1 MSAENTSA
9 APITAP
15 TAPAAP
21 DVAPADPQHSPAV
34 VQERRNARDSESRPK
49 RLAEKRRVNP
59 NFDAEAWEKAGKRVA
74 EREARAAGQ
83 DPAPTKPG
91 VPAKGPD
98 GKFLPRS
105 AKAETAPEAEAKPDP
120 FGKPEPAAEEPVKAK
135 EEPASSDASTPEAK
149 RKQLE
154 ALATELGFKLDG
166 KAVTAADR
174 YQLREE
180 SRRRQATFEAKM
192 QAERQ
197 ALEKERSTISEEGA
211 KAKAFLAALEAGDPD
226 GMAKAIGRNDWNAMQ
241 EEILARIA
249 DPHYNEI
256 QRLRKEIDEDKAQKK
271 KAAEEYQA
279 RQAQVERQQAIV
291 SVKRGIMA
299 EASQAKDPVLKAMH
313 TDPLFVDTIFSLQ
326 EKNYDPVTQTTISIE
341 EALDEP
347 LPNGQTLR
355 GHMKDLYE
363 RLGKAFGQPAL
374 PAPRPASAAA
384 PAPSPK
390 RERLPAA
397 PVVATP
403 EARRAPTPEERWR
416 NRALQD
422 AERIARHSEAI
433 KAGI

>member
-1 MSAENTSA
+1 MSAENTPA
-9 APITAP
+9 ATNTAP

-21 DVAPADPQHSPAV
+21 DVASAEPAAQAPA
-34 VQERRNARDSESRPK
+34 QERRAPREASAPK
-49 RLAEKRRVNP
+49 RIAEKRRVNP
-59 NFDAEAWEKAGKRVA
+59 NFDADAW
-74 EREARAAGQ
+74 ARAGEKVKQREQGSAASQ
-83 DPAPTKPG
+83 ESVPKPG

-98 GKFLPRS
+98 GKFLPRGTKPPVEE
-105 AKAETAPEAEAKPDP
+105 AAAEAKPDP
-120 FGKPEPAAEEPVKAK
+120 FGKPSLAEEDNSPKKAITEPAG
-135 EEPASSDASTPEAK
+135 DTPEAK

-174 YQLREE
+174 YNLREE
-180 SRRRQATFEAKM
+180 ARRRQANLEAKM

-197 ALEKERSTISEEGA
+197 AIEKERSTIAEEGA

-363 RLGKAFGQPAL
+363 RLGKAFGRPAL
-374 PAPRPASAAA
+374 PAPKPVA
-384 PAPSPK
+384 PAPAPAPK

-397 PVVATP
+397 PVVHAQP

>member
-1 MSAENTSA
+1 
-9 APITAP
+9 
-15 TAPAAP
+15 
-21 DVAPADPQHSPAV
+21 
-34 VQERRNARDSESRPK
+34 
-49 RLAEKRRVNP
+49 
-59 NFDAEAWEKAGKRVA
+59 
-74 EREARAAGQ
+74 
-83 DPAPTKPG
+83 
-91 VPAKGPD
+91 
-98 GKFLPRS
+98 
-105 AKAETAPEAEAKPDP
+105 
-120 FGKPEPAAEEPVKAK
+120 
-135 EEPASSDASTPEAK
+135 
-149 RKQLE
+149 
-154 ALATELGFKLDG
+154 
-166 KAVTAADR
+166 
-174 YQLREE
+174 
-180 SRRRQATFEAKM
+180 
-192 QAERQ
+192 
-197 ALEKERSTISEEGA
+197 
-211 KAKAFLAALEAGDPD
+211 
-226 GMAKAIGRNDWNAMQ
+226 MQ

-271 KAAEEYQA
+271 KAEEEHRARAMQA
-279 RQAQVERQQAIV
+279 ERQQAIV

-363 RLGKAFGQPAL
+363 RLAKAFGQPAL
-374 PAPRPASAAA
+374 PAPKPVAAA
-384 PAPSPK
+384 PAPAPK

-397 PVVATP
+397 PVVAQP

>member
-1 MSAENTSA
+1 MSAENSPV

-21 DVAPADPQHSPAV
+21 DLAPAEPAAQAPA
-34 VQERRNARDSESRPK
+34 QERRAPREAAAPK
-49 RLAEKRRVNP
+49 RIAEKRRVNP
-59 NFDAEAWEKAGKRVA
+59 NFDADAW
-74 EREARAAGQ
+74 ARAGERVKAKEGGG
-83 DPAPTKPG
+83 PAAEAPKPG

-105 AKAETAPEAEAKPDP
+105 AKPAAEEVSTEAAKPDP
-120 FGKPEPAAEEPVKAK
+120 FGKPEPAAEKTE
-135 EEPASSDASTPEAK
+135 SRQDSDTDRDTPDAK

-174 YQLREE
+174 YNLREE
-180 SRRRQATFEAKM
+180 ARRRQATFEAKM

-197 ALEKERSTISEEGA
+197 AIEKERTTISEEGA

-291 SVKRGIMA
+291 SVKRGIMT

-374 PAPRPASAAA
+374 PAPKPVAAA
-384 PAPSPK
+384 SPTPAPK

-397 PVVATP
+397 PVVAQP
-403 EARRAPTPEERWR
+403 ETRRAPTPEERWR
-416 NRALQD
+416 NRAALD